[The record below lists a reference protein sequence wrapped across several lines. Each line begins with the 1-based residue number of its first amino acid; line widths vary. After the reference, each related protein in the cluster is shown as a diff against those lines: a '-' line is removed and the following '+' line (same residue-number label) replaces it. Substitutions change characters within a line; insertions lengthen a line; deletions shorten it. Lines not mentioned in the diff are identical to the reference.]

1 MVNDQKKTIHRSS
14 QSPENVEES
23 WSSTPPSGPRR
34 VVQRSTANSVTKK
47 RSAAAPTAANDEGSD
62 EEDEA
67 RLKRLRNLPW
77 PPKSVPS
84 EAGNDEKPTGDL
96 RNLPWPPPLGDNDH
110 HSPALRWSLLLHI
123 MELRKQAD
131 PQHLG
136 ATTMPPKRS
145 TRQNSVANS
154 HAEAESQG
162 HSHAM
167 GETHAQGG
175 GQTHGGENPF
185 GGGQTHGG
193 EQVPWWWRNPCCLRE
208 ANTNKEDHQNKNDNR
223 NHEERE
229 SHNKNDTPFVTMSDV
244 ADLLKQERER
254 APKEPRHFVR
264 RPPYPI
270 ELLKE
275 PYPEKY
281 DTPVFALFDGRKG
294 SAMEHI
300 SKFLDSMGPFAAN
313 GDLCLREFSKSLVD
327 RAYTW
332 YTVLPAGSIRT
343 WEDMVESFCSKY
355 FHVEEKITLVNLH
368 STKQQ
373 IGEDLVKY
381 IHRFRDVSLDCHVK
395 YQEGEL
401 VEVCIDNMLPEFRAH
416 LENLDITRFAPLL
429 QKARKTAISVKPQ
442 VEKSRDKKSLPQT
455 LTVSTATA
463 PSGTKRK
470 NTTDKVY
477 EEPPPLPFTAEE
489 MMAIFDKW
497 VQDQVI
503 KLPKIS
509 KQPTPEEQKDPKYCR
524 YHRYV
529 NHSTVDCR
537 TLRWEVN
544 RKIQNGTLL
553 LSEAQ
558 QKVHQTPF
566 PNYNKDK
573 GKAVVSVVI
582 HGNVS
587 DVEAEESAAASSS
600 LVPAAVRTLQRSP
613 KFKSLFNQLGFGPE
627 ARNAATE
634 ALITIAAESGA
645 TCFTAEA
652 HASRAFLETTNAITF
667 TDEDMEVQYPD
678 HRRPLYLSAVI
689 KNVQVRRALVDT
701 GSCLNLIPLSTLQ
714 AVDLPHQKIQG
725 SPMEVTGFGGMTEH
739 TMGHVQLVLKVG
751 PIVALTRFHV
761 VNAETPYHVLLG
773 RPWLHKHKL
782 VSSTYHQ
789 CVKGRLN
796 GKPIRIAANSCPFD
810 QTEAHF
816 VEAALYD
823 DLASTEEPSIVRP
836 CGTPL
841 PAWEDIKD
849 DPEIDLRELLQRKK
863 KRKERAWGLIAHRQ
877 EGPTPEEG
885 GLQPSCHLIQQ
896 TENSGKV
903 VVDQLQ
909 STTMNSEEVTVDHA
923 RSMDLPVDHSQST
936 VMNSEEEDAVDQTE
950 STARRMKESTT
961 AEPNLTSK
969 EELEVINLSDNP
981 DITKPISISKSL
993 SAKERKCLIDLLHE
1007 YKDVFAWD
1015 YHEMPGID
1023 PGLVAHSLNV
1033 EPGTR
1038 PVVQP
1043 MRTFHT
1049 EVEAQITQEV
1059 KKLLAAGF
1067 IKPIQHPRW
1076 LSNIVPVKKKNGQ
1089 IRCCVDFRNLNKA
1102 CPKDEF
1108 PLPNMDL
1115 LIDSAAGHAMFS
1127 FMDGF
1132 SGYNQIRMSTRDAE
1146 KTAFRT
1152 PIGNFYYTVMPFG
1165 LKNAGATYQRTMT
1178 AMFHDMMHKEIEDY
1192 VDDIVVKSKKREDHL
1207 GILRKVF
1214 DRCRLYKLK
1223 MNPLKCAF
1231 GVSAGKFLGFL
1242 VHNRGIDVDPAKA
1255 SAIATM
1261 KAPTSHKELKSF
1273 LGRLSYIRRFIPGL
1287 AAVTA
1292 VFAPLM
1298 KKGVPFIWSTA
1309 CQQAFEK
1316 IQQIMTKL
1324 PTVCAPVPG
1333 RPLRLYLASNSE
1345 AIGGLVAQE
1354 DEEGT
1359 ERPIYYVSRALKDA
1373 ETRYSG
1379 AERACLALIYASQR
1393 LRHYFLAHKIQ
1404 LITKS
1409 HPIRSLL
1416 HRPVLSGR
1424 LAQWLLQLSQYEIT
1438 TETPTAIK
1446 SQAIADLLAQF
1457 PGEDSSSISHEVPGE
1472 IGEAL
1477 LADLADSTWTLKFD
1491 GSSTSSSS
1499 GAGIV
1504 LAREDGKTIAKS
1516 FKLDFPCS
1524 NNASEYEAYIT
1535 GLVIAHEMGIKH
1547 LRVIGDSNLIICQT
1561 KGEFSLKEPSLALYR
1576 ALAQKLEEE
1585 FDTFEISHAMRCEN
1599 RYADALATLGSQV
1612 SFEGSKVDVTIDKRS
1627 MPITD
1632 LLREKFKEPNL
1643 DAEDWRTPIKAKLV
1657 APEGVADLKVL
1668 KDYVLIAGDL
1678 YRRLPGGV
1686 LARCVNLQEAA
1697 KKLTEVHEKCCE
1709 LRDGI
1714 SLYRRLQRLGYFW
1727 PSMSKEAASLQ
1738 EQCSFCQHQHESDQI
1753 YATFVSSDWRTPFL
1767 EYLIENILPQTSQAA
1782 VRIKKLATR
1791 YFVEGGILFRKGF
1804 HGDPLRCLSLA
1815 ESQTVMKEAHSGECG
1830 EHQGKKRLYQLLLT
1844 LGYYWPTMKKD
1855 TADFVKSCHTCQLQA
1870 NLIHTHPTSLQ
1881 NMATPWPFHT
1891 WGLDLIGPINPAS
1904 GGYIWILVATEYF
1917 SKWVEAIPLRKA
1929 TGAAVA
1935 NFIREHIITRF
1946 GIPHKIISDNGT
1958 PFVNKNVR
1966 EVLEHYRIKHRRS
1979 TPYYPQGN
1987 GQAEATNRMLLRI
2000 LSKMV
2005 FDYGK
2010 GWNSHLADTL
2020 WAYRGSTKT
2029 ATGFT
2034 PFSLVYGTDAI
2045 SPTELLVPSP
2055 RILHG
2060 MDLEA
2065 DADICAEARVADLEG
2080 LEEARELAQA
2090 RSLRYHQ
2097 KLADAYEK
2105 TLQTRIFA
2113 KGQMVLKTVDPCEK
2127 RSPLAVQICTKL
2139 GGAILNP

>member
-1 MVNDQKKTIHRSS
+1 MLKWNLKATAMPWERPTPTVVDRHSGKKIPWVVDKFTVADKSLV
-14 QSPENVEES
+14 VE
-23 WSSTPPSGPRR
+23 
-34 VVQRSTANSVTKK
+34 K
-47 RSAAAPTAANDEGSD
+47 
-62 EEDEA
+62 
-67 RLKRLRNLPW
+67 
-77 PPKSVPS
+77 
-84 EAGNDEKPTGDL
+84 
-96 RNLPWPPPLGDNDH
+96 
-110 HSPALRWSLLLHI
+110 SLLVDHSKWTLMFEMI
-123 MELRKQAD
+123 KGMQQNQVEL
-131 PQHLG
+131 
-136 ATTMPPKRS
+136 
-145 TRQNSVANS
+145 
-154 HAEAESQG
+154 AESLRQ
-162 HSHAM
+162 
-167 GETHAQGG
+167 
-175 GQTHGGENPF
+175 
-185 GGGQTHGG
+185 
-193 EQVPWWWRNPCCLRE
+193 LRE
-208 ANTNKEDHQNKNDNR
+208 ANGNKEDHQNKNDNR

-244 ADLLKQERER
+244 
-254 APKEPRHFVR
+254 
-264 RPPYPI
+264 
-270 ELLKE
+270 E

-300 SKFLDSMGPFAAN
+300 SKFLDSMGPFAAH

-373 IGEDLVKY
+373 TGEDLVKY

-442 VEKSRDKKSLPQT
+442 VEKSRDKKSLPADSHC
-455 LTVSTATA
+455 V
-463 PSGTKRK
+463 
-470 NTTDKVY
+470 
-477 EEPPPLPFTAEE
+477 
-489 MMAIFDKW
+489 
-497 VQDQVI
+497 
-503 KLPKIS
+503 
-509 KQPTPEEQKDPKYCR
+509 
-524 YHRYV
+524 HR
-529 NHSTVDCR
+529 NR
-537 TLRWEVN
+537 TQRWEVN

-553 LSEAQ
+553 LSEEQ

-566 PNYNKDK
+566 PNYNKGK

-587 DVEAEESAAASSS
+587 DMEAEESAAASSS
-600 LVPAAVRTLQRSP
+600 LVPAAVRTLQKSP

-689 KNVQVRRALVDT
+689 KDVQVRRALVDT
-701 GSCLNLIPLSTLQ
+701 GSCLNLIPLSTLPSYQ
-714 AVDLPHQKIQG
+714 SATPEDPRARPWNERRKGKSVKLNMGVHHNACVSN
-725 SPMEVTGFGGMTEH
+725 SPMD
-739 TMGHVQLVLKVG
+739 
-751 PIVALTRFHV
+751 A
-761 VNAETPYHVLLG
+761 
-773 RPWLHKHKL
+773 
-782 VSSTYHQ
+782 SS
-789 CVKGRLN
+789 
-796 GKPIRIAANSCPFD
+796 IAY
-810 QTEAHF
+810 EAM
-816 VEAALYD
+816 
-823 DLASTEEPSIVRP
+823 S
-836 CGTPL
+836 
-841 PAWEDIKD
+841 
-849 DPEIDLRELLQRKK
+849 
-863 KRKERAWGLIAHRQ
+863 
-877 EGPTPEEG
+877 
-885 GLQPSCHLIQQ
+885 
-896 TENSGKV
+896 
-903 VVDQLQ
+903 
-909 STTMNSEEVTVDHA
+909 SEEVTVDHA
-923 RSMDLPVDHSQST
+923 RSMVMNPQVVAVDQTRSMAANTKKAAEDQTESTTTNPEGSTVDHSRST

-950 STARRMKESTT
+950 PTARKRKESTT

-969 EELEVINLSDNP
+969 EELEVINLSNDPNVS
-981 DITKPISISKSL
+981 KPISISKSL

-1132 SGYNQIRMSTRDAE
+1132 SGYNQIRM
-1146 KTAFRT
+1146 
-1152 PIGNFYYTVMPFG
+1152 
-1165 LKNAGATYQRTMT
+1165 TMT

-1207 GILRKVF
+1207 RILR
-1214 DRCRLYKLK
+1214 
-1223 MNPLKCAF
+1223 
-1231 GVSAGKFLGFL
+1231 KFLGFL

-1292 VFAPLM
+1292 IFM
-1298 KKGVPFIWSTA
+1298 PFDEERI
-1309 CQQAFEK
+1309 
-1316 IQQIMTKL
+1316 
-1324 PTVCAPVPG
+1324 PG

-1354 DEEGT
+1354 DEDGT
-1359 ERPIYYVSRALKDA
+1359 EKPIYYVSRALRDA

-1446 SQAIADLLAQF
+1446 SQAIVDLLAQF
-1457 PGEDSSSISHEVPGE
+1457 PGEDSSSISHQVPGE
-1472 IGEAL
+1472 IGEVL
-1477 LADLADSTWTLKFD
+1477 LAGLVDSTWTLKFD
-1491 GSSTSSSS
+1491 GSSTSNSS
-1499 GAGIV
+1499 GAEIV
-1504 LAREDGKTIAKS
+1504 LMREDGETIAKS
-1516 FKLDFPCS
+1516 FKLDFSCS

-1561 KGEFSLKEPSLALYR
+1561 KG
-1576 ALAQKLEEE
+1576 
-1585 FDTFEISHAMRCEN
+1585 
-1599 RYADALATLGSQV
+1599 
-1612 SFEGSKVDVTIDKRS
+1612 SKVDVTIDKRS

-1632 LLREKFKEPNL
+1632 LLREKFKEQNL
-1643 DAEDWRTPIKAKLV
+1643 DAEDWRIPIKTKL
-1657 APEGVADLKVL
+1657 
-1668 KDYVLIAGDL
+1668 I
-1678 YRRLPGGV
+1678 LPGGV

-1697 KKLTEVHEKCCE
+1697 KKLIEVHEKCCE
-1709 LRDGI
+1709 LRDGV

-1782 VRIKKLATR
+1782 IRIKKLA
-1791 YFVEGGILFRKGF
+1791 
-1804 HGDPLRCLSLA
+1804 
-1815 ESQTVMKEAHSGECG
+1815 
-1830 EHQGKKRLYQLLLT
+1830 
-1844 LGYYWPTMKKD
+1844 
-1855 TADFVKSCHTCQLQA
+1855 
-1870 NLIHTHPTSLQ
+1870 TSLQ

-1891 WGLDLIGPINPAS
+1891 WGLDLIGPINPS
-1904 GGYIWILVATEYF
+1904 SSGYIWILVATEYF
-1917 SKWVEAIPLRKA
+1917 SKWVEAVPLRKA

-1935 NFIREHIITRF
+1935 NFIREHIIIRF

-1958 PFVNKNVR
+1958 SFVNKNVR

-2010 GWNSHLADTL
+2010 GWSSHLADTL

-2065 DADICAEARVADLEG
+2065 DADICAEARVADLES
-2080 LEEARELAQA
+2080 LEEARELAQV

-2113 KGQMVLKTVDPCEK
+2113 KGQMVLRTVDHVRRGLPSPSKFAPNWEGPYLIREAYDSGYYKLSTADGTTLVDPINGKWLK
-2127 RSPLAVQICTKL
+2127 RYYS
-2139 GGAILNP
+2139 